1 MMNKQTKKSK
11 QIIFGLGQSGLS
23 CARYFDRIG
32 QAYSL
37 FDTREEPPGEKDI
50 ASLKYCEKYYSGKKF
65 DFESIDESV
74 FANCQQMIVS
84 PGIALETPFVEKAK
98 QLNIDVCGDVEL
110 FARTCN
116 KPIIAITGSNGK
128 STVTDLTDRLLN
140 AAGMNSQ
147 KGGNIGLAVLDFLP
161 EQGNEIYVL
170 ELSSFQLDTT
180 YSLKPEVAVLLNLS
194 EDHLDRYQGFDD
206 YCQSKKRIYKD
217 AKYVI
222 FNQDDHLTYPS
233 TISERAF
240 SFSVLPKAQ
249 DTENVSRIDRSA
261 SGYDL
266 YVKGQFVIASDE
278 LSITGIHNF
287 ANVLA
292 SLTILDCLKVKLD
305 ENILKALRSFSGL
318 KHRFQLV
325 LRGNNTEWINDSKAT
340 NVGATIAAL
349 NSVETCEE
357 HQLILIAG
365 GDSKQSDLTPL
376 IEPLETKV
384 KSMVL
389 LGKDAKLFAEL
400 TSKVTSYFVDNMH
413 QAVCKAKELI
423 SGQTTVLLSPACA
436 SLDMYEN
443 FEERG
448 EEFISAVRAC
458 G

>member
-1 MMNKQTKKSK
+1 MINRETKKSK

-32 QAYSL
+32 QAYFL
-37 FDTREEPPGEKDI
+37 FDTREEPPGEKDV
-50 ASLKYCEKYYSGKKF
+50 ASLEYCEEYYSGKTF

-74 FANCQQMIVS
+74 FANCQQMVVS
-84 PGIALETPFVEKAK
+84 PGISLETPFVKKAK

-110 FARTCN
+110 FARNCS

-128 STVTDLTDRLLN
+128 STVTDLTDKLLN
-140 AAGMNSQ
+140 AAGKKPQ

-161 EQGNEIYVL
+161 EQANDIYVL

-194 EDHLDRYQGFDD
+194 EDHLDRYQNFDD

-217 AKYVI
+217 AKYLV

-233 TISERAF
+233 TLSEKAC
-240 SFSVLPKAQ
+240 SFSVLPETQ
-249 DTENVSRIDRSA
+249 DKENVSRIVRRGL
-261 SGYDL
+261 GYDL
-266 YVKGQFVIASDE
+266 FVKDQFVIASDE
-278 LSITGIHNF
+278 LNVTGTHNF

-292 SLTILDCLKVKLD
+292 SLTILDCLNVKLD
-305 ENILKALRSFSGL
+305 KNVLKALRSFNGL
-318 KHRFQLV
+318 KHRFQLIF
-325 LRGNNTEWINDSKAT
+325 RGNNIEWINDSKAT

-349 NSVETCEE
+349 NSVETCDE

-365 GDSKQSDLTPL
+365 GDSKQSDLRPL
-376 IEPLETKV
+376 IEPLENKV

-389 LGKDAKLFAEL
+389 LGKDARLFADL
-400 TSKVTSYFVDNMH
+400 TSKVTSYFVDNMQ

-423 SGQTTVLLSPACA
+423 AGKTTVLLSPACA
-436 SLDMYEN
+436 SLDMYKN

-448 EEFISAVRAC
+448 DEFISAVRTY